1 VTGNH
6 AVAPQAAR
14 PKKGRVVKP
23 RRIDVGQQ
31 TRRDLGRRLAEARQ
45 GAGHTQME
53 FAALIPFSGSTVSN
67 AEIGHPD
74 VGRRFWE
81 SCDQVLRVGEP
92 FTLAFDRIKAVER
105 PRVGPEPVPGTR
117 VAYLRVRRPIQSVH
131 AAEALTG
138 FQALGWPVALTHN
151 GQVRLTT
158 GEVVDALEVPAP
170 AGRLA
175 ASLWLYSQGRPDP
188 IRHLPALPRPA
199 RALAF
204 IAAEDRWC
212 FLAAAGSYP
221 WIAPAAYPDGVDG
234 LECDGDE
241 GGSRPVVI
249 WHGHGGQIPV
259 PPSPLGTGNA
269 TWAHLPSQIP
279 SLAPAVALTALL
291 AMAAATTASHGY
303 LNLTPPGG
311 IRVIPGVPSA
321 TAKEALPGRGRSQRR

>member
-1 VTGNH
+1 MTGNH

-14 PKKGRVVKP
+14 PKKGRVVRP
-23 RRIDVGQQ
+23 RQIDVGQQ

-53 FAALIPFSGSTVSN
+53 FAALIPFSRGTVSK

-81 SCDQVLRVGEP
+81 SCDQVLIVGEP
-92 FTLAFDRIKAVER
+92 FTLTFDRIKAVER

-117 VAYLRVRRPIQSVH
+117 VAYLRVRRAIQSVR
-131 AAEALTG
+131 ADEALTG
-138 FQALGWPVALTHN
+138 YQALGWPVTLTCN
-151 GQVRLTT
+151 GQAELAT
-158 GEVVDALEVPAP
+158 GEVIDALEVPAP

-199 RALAF
+199 RALAL
-204 IAAEDRWC
+204 IAAEDRWY

-221 WIAPAAYPDGVDG
+221 WTAPAAHPDGAGG
-234 LECDGDE
+234 LEGEADDG
-241 GGSRPVVI
+241 GRKPVVTS
-249 WHGHGGQIPV
+249 HAHGGQIPV

-269 TWAHLPSQIP
+269 T
-279 SLAPAVALTALL
+279 
-291 AMAAATTASHGY
+291 
-303 LNLTPPGG
+303 
-311 IRVIPGVPSA
+311 
-321 TAKEALPGRGRSQRR
+321 